1 MTDDGKNASDYS
13 EMEQN
18 KEAPRAFRRQTLA
31 KVSAMDGHP
40 GNANTLMMNISL
52 SGAYIRTDNPPPV
65 GTRFVSQ
72 IFLPNG
78 YKKPIK
84 VGGLVV
90 RSDHSGIGVV
100 FEDLQSRDRSL
111 LRGYTSF
118 HDLDDA
124 VVSLQ
129 ESIPDILS
137 GNLLPISDKQLIH
150 ERLYAAD
157 KNAVKILIALS
168 AKSGPRFEARL
179 DYSPDTLVLRDLERP
194 VPENTNVIYCAILDG
209 ALHAVFEGLVS
220 EHGEQPKIFFPE
232 RMYHND
238 RRSSRRIPAEETWLS
253 VQAPHAEDGV
263 IRIPAVDVS
272 EGGCA
277 VLVPQDSLIT
287 VGMRFPAIELHE
299 GQKTSRHDGATVT
312 RIVPAEQAGYW
323 QIGLNFIDSTI
334 ERDAFSQIQNR
345 SVRSSHWANL
355 KRLAGLTRKKAA
367 DLFGVRAPS
376 TRNQVYVC
384 RYKNTRREQVV
395 GIVDATFDLYDT
407 LPPVDVAV
415 LICQPFQ
422 VRKEVFN
429 LLARTLVDNFKRDG
443 LNGVVLRFDLTHM
456 VGESQSHPDLE
467 AKHSYFYNWTYSQY
481 EYDMIGSL
489 AFLERR
495 FQPAKRVLV
504 SLSVAAIPARRLIA
518 DGEKPVVDLWI
529 APFGCPDGQDQF
541 KNYLAGVDLFQKY
554 LDGEK
559 IDPIYVFGRLGDPN
573 GIIRDAIQRKMAFM
587 EDARKDM
594 SNITIP
600 VTWILGT
607 YDYIITRERV
617 RQILNAPDGGP
628 REIIELPSGHL
639 LKTGPE
645 AIESYKLISETISKH
660 LFSSERPAAEP
671 DMTRFAR
678 QSEAEWARV
687 KRTRIKDNVE
697 FWNQHLFGA
706 SGEMEGYDVF
716 LFNPDYLDMMKKQ
729 AKLLDVKP
737 GDRVADL
744 GCGTGNLSLAMLD
757 EITADSRPVLLTCSD
772 LVPKAVQRTKEKI
785 DKKIKQAEGQLD
797 NVWVDCRVMDLEAA
811 RLTPLKDF
819 LSGKFHGPVAL
830 ARRIEGLETST
841 LRKIAAGYGPRLH
854 EILHGSS
861 SEIQEVMGLCPSLE
875 QMEAEA
881 VLDLSMA
888 GRFLK
893 DNTLP
898 EDLRPG
904 CQVARHAGDLAFKH
918 LYFGYASRDCCIDC
932 PSDAFDK
939 IGASIVLPYL
949 YDPESVVRE
958 VYRILAPGG
967 VIVLSSPK
975 PNFDSSKSYM
985 EEAMFIAQRTDIDEH
1000 QKDRLLAS
1008 LRELAAFVAHVL
1020 ELADEGRFRFFT
1032 PDDLSSLMEQT
1043 GFLNIRT
1050 IEALGN
1056 PPTAVIV
1063 IAEKQDG

>member
-1 MTDDGKNASDYS
+1 MIDHDKNASEYS
-13 EMEQN
+13 ES
-18 KEAPRAFRRQTLA
+18 KESKESRGAFRRQTLA
-31 KVSAMDGHP
+31 KVSAINGHP
-40 GNANTLMMNISL
+40 DNANTLMMNISL
-52 SGAYIRTDNPPPV
+52 TGAYIRTDNPPPV
-65 GTRFVSQ
+65 GTRFVTQ

-78 YKKPIK
+78 YKKPIQ
-84 VGGLVV
+84 VGGRVV
-90 RSDHSGIGVV
+90 RADHGGLGVV

-137 GNLLPISDKQLIH
+137 GNLLPISDRQLIH
-150 ERLYAAD
+150 ERLRAAAD
-157 KNAVKILIALS
+157 NAVKILITLS

-179 DYSPDTLVLRDLERP
+179 EYGPDTLILRDLERP
-194 VPENTNVIYCAILDG
+194 LPESKNVIYCAILDG

-220 EHGEQPKIFFPE
+220 KHGEQLKLLFPE

-238 RRSSRRIPAEETWLS
+238 RRSSRRIPADEAWLS
-253 VQAPHAEDGV
+253 IQAPHAEDGV
-263 IRIPAVDVS
+263 LRFPAIDIS

-277 VLVPQDSLIT
+277 VLVAQDSLIT
-287 VGMRFPAIELHE
+287 VGMRFPAIELLE
-299 GQKTSRHDGATVT
+299 GQKISRHDGATVT
-312 RIVPAEQAGYW
+312 RIVPAEQPGYW
-323 QIGLNFIDSTI
+323 QIGLNFIDATI

-345 SVRSSHWANL
+345 TVRSSNWANL
-355 KRLAGLTRKKAA
+355 KRLAGLTRKKVA
-367 DLFGVRAPS
+367 DLFAVKTSS

-384 RYKNTRREQVV
+384 RYKNTRQEQVV
-395 GIVDATFDLYDT
+395 GIVDASFDLYDT
-407 LPPVDVAV
+407 FPPVDVAV

-429 LLARTLVDNFKRDG
+429 LLARTLVDNFMRDG

-467 AKHSYFYNWTYSQY
+467 AKQCYFYNWTYSQY
-481 EYDMIGSL
+481 ESDMIGSL

-518 DGEKPVVDLWI
+518 DGVKPGVDLWI

-554 LDGEK
+554 VDGEK

-617 RQILNAPDGGP
+617 RQILNAPGGGP

-645 AIESYKLISETISKH
+645 AIESYKLISEAILKN
-660 LFSSERPAAEP
+660 LFSSERLAAEP

-687 KRTRIKDNVE
+687 KRTRIEDNVE

-706 SGEMEGYDVF
+706 SGDMEGYDMF

-729 AKLLDVKP
+729 AKLLEVKP

-744 GCGTGNLSLAMLD
+744 GCGTGNLSLALLD
-757 EITADSRPVLLTCSD
+757 EIIADSRPVLMTCCD

-785 DKKIKQAEGQLD
+785 DQKIKQAEGQLD
-797 NVWVDCRVMDLEAA
+797 NVWVDYRVMDLEAA
-811 RLTPLKDF
+811 RLTPLMDF

-841 LRKIAAGYGPRLH
+841 LRKIAANYGPRLH

-861 SEIQEVMGLCPSLE
+861 SEIEEVMRLCPSLE
-875 QMEAEA
+875 QAEAEA
-881 VLDLSMA
+881 VLDISMA
-888 GRFLK
+888 GRFLQN
-893 DNTLP
+893 NTLS

-904 CQVARHAGDLAFKH
+904 CQIAEHAGDLAFKH
-918 LYFGYASRDCCIDC
+918 LYFGHASRDCRMDC

-949 YDPESVVRE
+949 YDSESIIRE
-958 VYRILAPGG
+958 FYRILAPGG

-985 EEAMFIAQRTDIDEH
+985 EEASFIAQRADIDEH

-1020 ELADEGRFRFFT
+1020 ELADEGRFQFFT
-1032 PDDLSSLMEQT
+1032 PDDLSKLMEQS
-1043 GFLNIRT
+1043 GFVNVRT

-1063 IAEKQDG
+1063 RAEKQYG